1 MLSKVSLRLKL
12 SDFINTEFEESVMN
26 MINTIHKE
34 LSVSILLYLWFD
46 EELNGLLDLPREA
59 EHNRHA
65 YYIYVVA
72 HTDRDRIMEEL
83 TKKDIHLNISYPWPV
98 HTMIGYEYLEFKCLE
113 FWSTT
118 LRCHCDAN

>member
-46 EELNGLLDLPREA
+46 EELNGL
-59 EHNRHA
+59 
-65 YYIYVVA
+65 
-72 HTDRDRIMEEL
+72 
-83 TKKDIHLNISYPWPV
+83 KDFLIRWEDKLHFKTIVKNSSR
-98 HTMIGYEYLEFKCLE
+98 IGYDEFIFFDIVPSDMTSKSQHR
-113 FWSTT
+113 FKYTYMPT
-118 LRCHCDAN
+118 